1 MLSELVRKIIGVFL
15 ALIFQH
21 LPISH
26 RINVVDDKYP
36 DAVQDNWGK
45 LRSASDRNSD
55 IFNTD
60 VIPCSRVL
68 RRNYEL
74 STFL

>member
-15 ALIFQH
+15 AQIFQH

-26 RINVVDDKYP
+26 RMNVVDDKYP

-68 RRNYEL
+68 RRHYDL